1 VIGGGSFGLAMA
13 SVVGKKG
20 HPTCILVRKDDV
32 SNSMPPKK
40 VSGEEG
46 RKGPCCGKLGGMV
59 HGDGIPKHM
68 LPCCGKLGGMV
79 HGDGIPKHMLSV
91 QRYHYRH
98 TMLEW
103 IVGRCIR
110 FVFFIQVATE
120 TFWLTQDI
128 RRIHWHHA
136 RLI

>member
-1 VIGGGSFGLAMA
+1 MIGGGSFGLAMA

-20 HPTCILVRKDDV
+20 HPTCILVRKEDV

-68 LPCCGKLGGMV
+68 LFSAEIPIQAHYVGMDSRTV
-79 HGDGIPKHMLSV
+79 YKICFFHPSGD
-91 QRYHYRH
+91 
-98 TMLEW
+98 
-103 IVGRCIR
+103 
-110 FVFFIQVATE
+110 
-120 TFWLTQDI
+120 
-128 RRIHWHHA
+128 
-136 RLI
+136 

>member
-1 VIGGGSFGLAMA
+1 MVDNEPAPKRPCHGRASPVIEANPASQTAETAATAKSKVTVIGGGSFGLAMA

-68 LPCCGKLGGMV
+68 
-79 HGDGIPKHMLSV
+79 
-91 QRYHYRH
+91 
-98 TMLEW
+98 
-103 IVGRCIR
+103 
-110 FVFFIQVATE
+110 
-120 TFWLTQDI
+120 
-128 RRIHWHHA
+128 
-136 RLI
+136 